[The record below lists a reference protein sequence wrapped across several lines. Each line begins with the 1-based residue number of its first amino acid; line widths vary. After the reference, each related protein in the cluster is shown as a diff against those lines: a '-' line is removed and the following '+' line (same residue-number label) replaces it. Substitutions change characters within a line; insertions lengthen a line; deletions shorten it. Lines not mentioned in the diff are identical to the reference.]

1 MEHRR
6 FSQTMAFEW
15 QTTFVVSHK
24 MSWCVLLTA
33 INNYNKSLK
42 KLQDLFFKTETKTKT
57 FIFVLETPRD
67 QDPVVSRTSVL
78 KAMMW
83 KVNLSLNLIYVMCS
97 STDRV
102 QLSTGPLAY
111 FVNIHGVF
119 FVIWIADKQAN
130 KVKT

>member
-1 MEHRR
+1 MERRR
-6 FSQTMAFEW
+6 FSQTMASEW

-102 QLSTGPLAY
+102 QLSTSLFCEYPWGIFRNLDSRQT
-111 FVNIHGVF
+111 G
-119 FVIWIADKQAN
+119 KQS
-130 KVKT
+130 